1 MLLDKVN
8 DKLNKTI
15 KNVKLS
21 QAIRIVI
28 VFLKSFYPGETE
40 KDLYNNLIFKANP
53 SLSFQ
58 KSDVS
63 NIEFK
68 EIDKKVVVEITL
80 NFLSIF
86 GSQSPMPSNY
96 SEMVLRSYESDRIL
110 YDFLNLFNH
119 HLQRFVYPIW
129 EKHRYYVQYQKD
141 LKDTF
146 SRYILS
152 FLGLRMNFLDKES
165 KIDLTKLLS
174 YAGLL
179 NLRFQSANNLKSIL
193 KHYLSHKDLEIIE
206 FIPEKYNIPSYQNI
220 ALGLENS
227 ELGENFLIG
236 EYVVGKNN
244 KFEILLNN
252 SKFEDFID
260 YSILGQKINDLKELM
275 NFILQE
281 PLNYDLVLQIKKEDK
296 KEFILE
302 NESDFY
308 LGVSCWIG
316 ENINDEKITM
326 IRKHNE
332 N

>member
-21 QAIRIVI
+21 QVIRIVI

-302 NESDFY
+302 NESNFY